1 MSTTCKN
8 CQNTFEGNFCS
19 NCGQS
24 ADTHPI
30 NFHFL
35 WHDIQHGLF
44 HVDKGILF
52 TCKELVTRP
61 GKSINEFLEGKRVK
75 HFKPFSMVI
84 VLGTIFGI
92 LYHYF
97 HISMII
103 EQDKSLAIV
112 PNEGAKVIDNVQS
125 ATVESAMKA
134 LNEWLSTHYSWAT
147 LMLLPF
153 YALSTRL
160 AFFQSGFNYV
170 QHLVINAFISG
181 QGLLLHIITFP
192 IIYYYNGSPQMVVV
206 VMLLDFICFLFR
218 AWAYWQLFTT
228 YSKLKRILF
237 SILSYVYFT
246 LLLMLIAA
254 TTSVVYVFFV

>member
-1 MSTTCKN
+1 MSATCKN
-8 CQNTFEGNFCS
+8 CQQNFEGNFC
-19 NCGQS
+19 NFCGQS

-61 GKSINEFLEGKRVK
+61 GKSIAEFLDGKRVK

-97 HISMII
+97 HINMLMETEAGLQVTS
-103 EQDKSLAIV
+103 QGGK
-112 PNEGAKVIDNVQS
+112 P
-125 ATVESAMKA
+125 TVETLKGPTLEEAMKT

-160 AFFQSGFNYV
+160 AFFKSGYNYV
-170 QHLVINAFISG
+170 QHLVINAFISA
-181 QGLLLHIITFP
+181 QGLLIHIVAFP
-192 IIYYYNGSPQMVVV
+192 LMYIYNGTKSMVTLVL
-206 VMLLDFICFLFR
+206 LLDLFCFAFR
-218 AWAYWQLFTT
+218 AWAYWDLFSG

-237 SILSYVYFT
+237 SVLSYIYFT
-246 LLLMLIAA
+246 LMLILL
-254 TTSVVYVFFV
+254 TTIVSLVYLFFV